1 MKNSKPAHNM
11 CSITRP
17 SRGVPMG
24 SPPGGTEPLD
34 SSPSWL
40 YICTLAGVFYPDCI
54 FESKIPSFLILYWR
68 PFASVTEKEAVC
80 WESVKLLKLP
90 KAALVQ
96 SLSRVQLYATPWTA
110 AHQASLSITNS
121 QSLLKLTSITLVMPS
136 NHLIL
141 CRPLLLQPS
150 IFPSNRVFSNWVGSL
165 NQVAKVLEFQ
175 LQHQSFQWRFRTDF
189 L

>member
-11 CSITRP
+11 WSITRP
-17 SRGVPMG
+17 SRGVPVG
-24 SPPGGTEPLD
+24 SPPGSTEPLD
-34 SSPSWL
+34 NSPSWL
-40 YICTLAGVFYPDCI
+40 YICTLAGVFCPDCI

-80 WESVKLLKLP
+80 WESIKLLKLP

-136 NHLIL
+136 NQLIL
-141 CRPLLLQPS
+141 CCPLLLQPS

-165 NQVAKVLEFQ
+165 NQVGACVNI
-175 LQHQSFQWRFRTDF
+175 SFLSRSSVPLCGLPW
-189 L
+189 

>member
-1 MKNSKPAHNM
+1 MKNSKPAHNT
-11 CSITRP
+11 CSITRT

-24 SPPGGTEPLD
+24 SPPGGTKPLD

-40 YICTLAGVFYPDCI
+40 CICTLAGVFRPSCVSE
-54 FESKIPSFLILYWR
+54 FKIPSFLILHWR
-68 PFASVTEKEAVC
+68 PFASVKENEAIR

-90 KAALVQ
+90 KTTSVQ

-121 QSLLKLTSITLVMPS
+121 RSLLKLMSITSVMPS

-150 IFPSNRVFSNWVGSL
+150 IFPSVRVFSNWVSSL

-175 LQHQSFQWRFRTDF
+175 LQHQSFQWTPRTD
-189 L
+189 LL